1 MDQARMTIRLFLP
14 LAAALALAACGSES
28 ASTDEPE
35 IRASIEQTGNDGA
48 MTAQIRGDNGQ
59 TIDIA
64 SDPAAPVNLPD
75 GFTLFPGAK
84 VTSNTSMAMGEG
96 NAAIISFDSASS
108 PERIVAHYR
117 AEAEA
122 AGIPVTAE
130 VSAGD
135 TRSIAGDAENGDSF
149 QLSVEPSR
157 AGSTAT
163 LMVGRD
169 MGG

>member
-1 MDQARMTIRLFLP
+1 MMTRISLSLG
-14 LAAALALAACGSES
+14 AALAMAACGSES
-28 ASTDEPE
+28 TTDEPE
-35 IRASIEQTGNDGA
+35 IRASIGQTSEDGA

-64 SDPAAPVNLPD
+64 SDPGAPVNLPD
-75 GFTLFPGAK
+75 GFTLYPGAR

-96 NAAIISFDSASS
+96 SAAIISFDSASA
-108 PERIVAHYR
+108 PQGIVAHYR
-117 AEAEA
+117 AEAER

-149 QLSVEPSR
+149 QLSVEPSGQ
-157 AGSTAT
+157 GSTAT

>member
-1 MDQARMTIRLFLP
+1 MDQARMMTRVSLL
-14 LAAALALAACGSES
+14 LGAALAMAACGSES
-28 ASTDEPE
+28 TTDEPE
-35 IRASIEQTGNDGA
+35 IRASIGHTSEDGA

-59 TIDIA
+59 AIDIA
-64 SDPAAPVNLPD
+64 SDPGAPVNLPD
-75 GFTLFPGAK
+75 GFTLYPGAR

-96 NAAIISFDSASS
+96 NAAIISFDSASA
-108 PERIVAHYR
+108 PEDIVAHYR

-149 QLSVEPSR
+149 QLSVEPSGD
-157 AGSTAT
+157 GSTAT

>member
-1 MDQARMTIRLFLP
+1 MDQARLMTRISLL
-14 LAAALALAACGSES
+14 LGSALVLAACGSES
-28 ASTDEPE
+28 TTDESD
-35 IRASIEQTGNDGA
+35 IHASIEQTGEDGA

-64 SDPAAPVNLPD
+64 SDPSAPVNLPD
-75 GFTLFPGAK
+75 GFTLYPNAK
-84 VTSNTSMAMGEG
+84 VTSNTSMAMGGG
-96 NAAIISFDSASS
+96 NAAIISFDSASA
-108 PERIVAHYR
+108 PQDIVAHYR

-149 QLSVEPSR
+149 QLSVEPSGE
-157 AGSTAT
+157 GSTAT